1 MNHEI
6 IVEAALELKDVQEVN
21 LFFTRTSRLML
32 AVVFFL
38 MVIGIVL
45 LVDENR
51 TGMEFMIAFLLDV
64 LLSVILWFVH
74 GWSIR
79 RKSVK
84 AFFSDR
90 LMRQR
95 HAFAFSESGFRYA
108 SESESAKVRWSDIY
122 EVRESRNLFLILLST
137 SRTFIVPKDG
147 FATGQ
152 DRVQFRGIVES
163 NVKTSRFH
171 WRREATISKS

>member
-64 LLSVILWFVH
+64 LLSVILWLRVRVEH
-74 GWSIR
+74 SPEI
-79 RKSVK
+79 RKSV
-84 AFFSDR
+84 F
-90 LMRQR
+90 QR
-95 HAFAFSESGFRYA
+95 PVDAAAPYVRVFGVGLSIRIRIGIGQGPLERY
-108 SESESAKVRWSDIY
+108 
-122 EVRESRNLFLILLST
+122 L
-137 SRTFIVPKDG
+137 
-147 FATGQ
+147 
-152 DRVQFRGIVES
+152 
-163 NVKTSRFH
+163 
-171 WRREATISKS
+171 

>member
-6 IVEAALELKDVQEVN
+6 IVEATLELKDVQELN

-38 MVIGIVL
+38 IVIGIVL
-45 LVDENR
+45 LVDESR
-51 TGMEFMIAFLLDV
+51 TGMEFMIAVLLDL
-64 LLSVILWFVH
+64 LLSVILWFVY

-84 AFFSDR
+84 AFLSDQ
-90 LMRQR
+90 LMRRR
-95 HAFAFSESGFRYA
+95 HTFVFSETGFQYASDSESG
-108 SESESAKVRWSDIY
+108 KVRWNEIY

-137 SRTFIVPKDG
+137 SRTLIMPKDA
-147 FATGQ
+147 FATEQ
-152 DRVQFRGIVES
+152 DRIYFKGIVES
-163 NVKTSRFH
+163 NVKASRFH
-171 WRREATISKS
+171 WRREAIINKS